1 MTKRAPL
8 GHSGNM
14 RADVDKLL
22 SRSREQSKKIK
33 ELEETVSHF
42 PPIAL
47 LESMISDARV
57 KLDAN
62 IADTI
67 TNKQLVDDVIINS
80 YENRHQLE
88 NTVYELDLLENT
100 VKINSDKNSQDLE
113 IKKHELEELK
123 KDLHA
128 AKIVIWRLQ
137 VIVTKQRNQ
146 ADAMILSDFF
156 WDNKFR
162 TKPYNDREDKY
173 GFATKGVKGVKVT
186 SWGTLAE

>member
-1 MTKRAPL
+1 M
-8 GHSGNM
+8 
-14 RADVDKLL
+14 
-22 SRSREQSKKIK
+22 KIDM
-33 ELEETVSHF
+33 S
-42 PPIAL
+42 
-47 LESMISDARV
+47 
-57 KLDAN
+57 
-62 IADTI
+62 
-67 TNKQLVDDVIINS
+67 
-80 YENRHQLE
+80 RHQLE

-146 ADAMILSDFF
+146 VDAIRLSDFF
-156 WDNKFR
+156 WDKVK